1 MTTPPTLIRRFQ
13 PNDAPS
19 LYAAVQASLPG
30 LADWMP
36 WCTPDYTMAQAEAW
50 VRHTEAAWTEQTEF
64 PLAIVEPDTGVV
76 IGGVGIN
83 QINRA
88 HRIGNLGYWVSTP
101 HTGRGVARQAAL
113 AAARLGFGELGLV
126 RLEIVTLP
134 HNLASQR
141 VATALGALR
150 EGLARH
156 RLWIRG
162 QPQDAWVYGLIPA
175 DLDPHDGSS
184 AFGRDESRPY
194 E

>member
-13 PNDAPS
+13 PDDAPS
-19 LYAAVQASLPG
+19 LYAAVTASLPG

-36 WCTPDYTMAQAEAW
+36 WCTSDYTLAQAEAW
-50 VRHTEAAWTEQTEF
+50 VRHTEAAWAEQSEY
-64 PLAIVEPDTGVV
+64 PLAIVEPGTGAV

-134 HNLASQR
+134 HNQASQK
-141 VATALGALR
+141 VAAALGAAR
-150 EGLARH
+150 EGIARN
-156 RLWIRG
+156 RLYLHG
-162 QPQDAWVYGLIPA
+162 VAHDAIVYALIPR
-175 DLDPHDGSS
+175 DLGL
-184 AFGRDESRPY
+184 G
-194 E
+194 